1 MNLSAISTRIYS
13 VRATYEELC
22 GRQEKPILTYTF
34 RSCMLTDELTD
45 DQSSLLGKSF
55 SLVFFLL
62 LTRGVWY
69 EKKYI
74 KIFKKPVEGPQ
85 EVVKRGI
92 LVHSR
97 VLHIT
102 IYWQYVLDFFL
113 SISPHSEVLAARPVI
128 QYFRHHQTCCV
139 CIQQCVQS
147 VPVNV
152 LFMSP
157 NSKPLRSYSYH
168 FLCS

>member
-1 MNLSAISTRIYS
+1 MKLLQIRFTPFRGSKSPLCSSKCTNWYPISCWLSFERLVNLSAISTRIYS

-113 SISPHSEVLAARPVI
+113 SIRPYSEVLAARP
-128 QYFRHHQTCCV
+128 
-139 CIQQCVQS
+139 
-147 VPVNV
+147 PV
-152 LFMSP
+152 F
-157 NSKPLRSYSYH
+157 
-168 FLCS
+168 